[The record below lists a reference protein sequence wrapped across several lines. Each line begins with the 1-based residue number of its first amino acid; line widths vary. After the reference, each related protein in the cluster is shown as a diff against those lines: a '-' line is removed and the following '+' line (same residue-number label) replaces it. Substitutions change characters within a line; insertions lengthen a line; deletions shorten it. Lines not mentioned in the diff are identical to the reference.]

1 MDIATV
7 RHDATLSLAQF
18 RNIAQ
23 RLSPCELLRW
33 VSPDKAAY
41 LSEAISDI
49 SALADYEQ
57 SLCNHLAASPALE
70 PAHAVLGTL
79 LRTGANFKA
88 ALLHNPIQLAAQAIA
103 PLCAGVDMDGALA
116 KSKTKTPFRR
126 AKPRTSAR
134 AGAFTSYPPGVCFDF
149 QKGVCFRAACKF
161 NHHCAKCRVESHG
174 EVACPSMSTA

>member
-1 MDIATV
+1 M

-57 SLCNHLAASPALE
+57 SLCNHLAASEAPE
-70 PAHAVLGTL
+70 PAHAALGTL
-79 LRTGANFKA
+79 LRTVANFKA
-88 ALLHNPIQLAAQAIA
+88 ALRNNPIQLAAQA
-103 PLCAGVDMDGALA
+103 V
-116 KSKTKTPFRR
+116 
-126 AKPRTSAR
+126 AR
-134 AGAFTSYPPGVCFDF
+134 IWC
-149 QKGVCFRAACKF
+149 
-161 NHHCAKCRVESHG
+161 
-174 EVACPSMSTA
+174 